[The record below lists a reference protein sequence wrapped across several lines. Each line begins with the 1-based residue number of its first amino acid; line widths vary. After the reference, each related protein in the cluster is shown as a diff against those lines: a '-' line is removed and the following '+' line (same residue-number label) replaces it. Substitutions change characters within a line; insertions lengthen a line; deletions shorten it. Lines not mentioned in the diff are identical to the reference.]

1 MGPPACKTGEQGVDT
16 AYLMPGVPSFTS
28 LARQT
33 PARPATIATRLDRKE
48 ELARLFDVPR
58 ANVGSLDEWFDDLLA
73 GGVLFEESGP
83 ARCVNDEHLG

>member
-33 PARPATIATRLDRKE
+33 PDFPYLTPEDIQACFAFAAERERSMRVT
-48 ELARLFDVPR
+48 LA
-58 ANVGSLDEWFDDLLA
+58 
-73 GGVLFEESGP
+73 
-83 ARCVNDEHLG
+83 